1 MQLGNLEFVLVGE
14 VQNLDVLAY
23 VLVTLHTPMKYLNPL
38 LDAKFMA
45 KTICSTI
52 LEKMERR

>member
-1 MQLGNLEFVLVGE
+1 MQLGNLEFILVGE

-23 VLVTLHTPMKYLNPL
+23 LLVTLHTPMKYLNPL
-38 LDAKFMA
+38 LGAKFKA
-45 KTICSTI
+45 KTICNTI